1 MLSLFASGKLQVT
14 VELPALCVFKST
26 NLVMHSKSLVLV
38 SYTMRTYNNAKSK
51 TLEKNDIPKIFKA
64 VFIKEKRSLK
74 DKKFSNFIQ
83 IN

>member
-1 MLSLFASGKLQVT
+1 MESLEDLRLNANDMPIMIEK
-14 VELPALCVFKST
+14 EFKSA
-26 NLVMHSKSLVLV
+26 NLVMHPKLPGLV
-38 SYTMRTYNNAKSK
+38 SDTMKTYNNAKSK